1 MTVTEPGRRRLAWG
15 VLFLIL
21 GLTALAYW
29 PGTHGDFLLDDY
41 PNLLQNSTFQ
51 NLKPTWGSFLVA
63 SFSSDS
69 GPTHRPIAMAS
80 FALNVLAS
88 GGGKRLQYDASL
100 MKWTNVAIHL
110 LNGILVFILLRLIL
124 GQYRRLRPDISEQTL
139 AWGVLIV
146 TAAWLL
152 APINLTAVLYVIQ
165 RMTSLAGTF
174 SLFGLIAYVAG
185 RQRLQENGRS
195 LKGWIYLL
203 ATALVFT
210 PLSIF
215 TKEIG
220 AMTMLYALVIEWT
233 LFRSQGLDRS
243 AKMAIKAYFAL
254 FLVIPAVIGAI
265 WLVPP
270 ILHPMAWRFRDFNLG
285 ERLLTEGRVIWHY
298 LWWSLVPD
306 INALTLFHDAF
317 PVSHGLLAPWTT
329 LLAWIGIAGLFGL
342 GLWSRRRHPLIAF
355 GLLWFLAGQVLT
367 GTIFPL
373 ELVFEHREYLPS
385 IGLYVAFFASIMVL
399 IERSRYRR
407 AGLTALIVIIGLYG
421 LALGLRSLNW
431 SNPLRHLAVA
441 ARNHPDSPRATYGY
455 GRLLA
460 ILAYSD
466 PQLTDSAFKALE
478 QARKVPGQGLLPDST
493 MIILANQS
501 HRPVNKAWY
510 RNMISELDSHPV
522 GPQDENALNALVQC
536 ALKDKNAC
544 RLDPLEMQKLFG
556 VALTHN
562 PNDQV
567 LTTTYGNYL
576 LNVRGKPYAARK
588 LFRLLVQQH
597 PGSASFHYDLGM
609 TEIACGNLPAAKHQ
623 LQLLKNMNRF
633 GIRNPAIKSLSQLI
647 ENAQENS
654 ANHVQKQ

>member
-1 MTVTEPGRRRLAWG
+1 MTVTEPGRRRLTWG

-51 NLKPTWGSFLVA
+51 NLKPTWGSFLAA

-88 GGGKRLQYDASL
+88 GGGKRLPYDASL

-124 GQYRRLRPDISEQTL
+124 GQYRRLRPQTSEQTVEWAAL
-139 AWGVLIV
+139 LV

-165 RMTSLAGTF
+165 RMTSLAATF
-174 SLFGLIAYVAG
+174 SLLGLITYVAG
-185 RQRLQENGRS
+185 RRRLQENGRS
-195 LKGWIYLL
+195 VRGWTGLL

-233 LFRSQGLDRS
+233 LFRSRGLEKP
-243 AKMAIKAYFAL
+243 AKVAIKAYFGL

-329 LLAWIGIAGLFGL
+329 LIAWIGIAGLFVL
-342 GLWSRRRHPLIAF
+342 GLWARRRYPLIAF
-355 GLLWFLAGQVLT
+355 GVLWFLAGQALT

-373 ELVFEHREYLPS
+373 ELVFEHRQYLPS
-385 IGLYVAFFASIMVL
+385 IGLYLAFFATIMVL
-399 IERSRYRR
+399 IEHSRYRR
-407 AGLTALIVIIGLYG
+407 AGLAAIVVIVGLYG

-466 PQLTDSAFKALE
+466 PQLTDSAFNALE

-501 HRPVNKAWY
+501 HRPVDKAWY
-510 RNMISELDSHPV
+510 RHMIRQLDARPA
-522 GPQDENALNALVQC
+522 GPQDENALYSLVQC

-544 RLDPLEMQKLFG
+544 RLDPLEMQKLFAA
-556 VALTHN
+556 VLIHN
-562 PNDQV
+562 PDNQF
-567 LTTTYGNYL
+567 LTAMYGNYL
-576 LNVRGKPYAARK
+576 LNVRGRPYAARK
-588 LFRLLVQQH
+588 LFKLLVLQH
-597 PGSASFHYDLGM
+597 PRSASFHYDLGM
-609 TEIACGNLPAAKHQ
+609 TEIACKNLPAAKEQ
-623 LQLLKNMNRF
+623 LQLLKKSNHF

-647 ENAQENS
+647 EKAQENS
-654 ANHVQKQ
+654 TNHVQKQ